1 MRMAKQDAV
10 GKVAQLVRE
19 RNDLP
24 RRFVEAIDQ
33 ARADGATWEQIGTAM
48 GTTHSGA
55 MKAYGRYRDQG
66 EHS

>member
-1 MRMAKQDAV
+1 MTKQDAIA
-10 GKVAQLVRE
+10 KVEQLVRE
-19 RNDLP
+19 RDDLP

-33 ARADGATWEQIGTAM
+33 ARADGATWEQIGVAM

-55 MKAYGRYRDQG
+55 IKAYGRYRDQG